1 MIINTLM
8 LPEILIA
15 SLSCFILLWDVFIS
29 RKYRITSYIFTQLGL
44 IGIIVSIC
52 YNFKNLYI
60 TDKNIYFFNNSLTIN
75 CQINFFK
82 LIISS
87 FMLMIFIYTKDYIK
101 SKNYFFGEYFVL
113 SLLSMLG
120 MIIVISS
127 SNFLNFYLGVEMFSL
142 PIYALVGL
150 ESKEINIEASIKYFI
165 IGAVFSGI
173 LLYGLSLIYGA
184 SGNLNFQVINSF
196 IQTQHVT
203 ILFKVGAILVLV
215 AIFFKLN
222 LVPMHMWVP
231 DIYQGAPIP
240 VTMLLATLPKIATV
254 VIFSRI
260 INEVFIKLF
269 NDYWQILLIFI
280 SVLSLIIGNIG
291 AILQTNIKRLLAYSA
306 IGHAGFI
313 LLGFVTNSTAGRT
326 AANFYVV
333 LYALMAIGLFGVM
346 AMFSKADLEFDEIKD
361 FRGFGKQHPWL
372 GGMLLIILFSM
383 IGFPLTIGFYAKLLI
398 IKSLIDANLILVAI
412 VAVLLSVIS
421 LFYYLRI
428 IKAMYFVEN
437 VTENSDYNINNFK
450 IFKLKTTWPA
460 VLSLSINGIL
470 ALGLGVFP
478 VFINSILIYFE
489 L

>member
-87 FMLMIFIYTKDYIK
+87 FMLMIFIY
-101 SKNYFFGEYFVL
+101 
-113 SLLSMLG
+113 
-120 MIIVISS
+120 
-127 SNFLNFYLGVEMFSL
+127 

>member
-1 MIINTLM
+1 MIINKLI

-15 SLSCFILLWDVFIS
+15 SLACFILLWDAFIS

-44 IGIIVSIC
+44 IGIICSIC
-52 YNFKNLYI
+52 YNFKSLHVAE
-60 TDKNIYFFNNSLTIN
+60 KNIYLFNNSLILN
-75 CQINFFK
+75 YQINFFK

-87 FMLMIFIYTKDYIK
+87 FMLMIFVYTKDYIK

-113 SLLSMLG
+113 SLFSMLG
-120 MIIVISS
+120 MLVVVSS
-127 SNFLNFYLGVEMFSL
+127 SSFLNFYLGIEMFSL

-150 ESKEINIEASIKYFI
+150 ESKEINIEASIKYFV
-165 IGAVFSGI
+165 IGAMFSGI

-184 SGNLNFQVINSF
+184 SGNLNFQEVNNF
-196 IQTQHVT
+196 IQTQNITV
-203 ILFKVGAILVLV
+203 LFKVGTILVLI

-260 INEVFIKLF
+260 VNEVFPKLI

-280 SVLSLIIGNIG
+280 SILSLVIGNIG

-313 LLGFVTNSTAGRT
+313 LLGFVTNSPSGRA

-333 LYALMAIGLFGVM
+333 LYALMLIGLFGAM
-346 AMFSKADLEFDEIKD
+346 AMFSKDGLEFDEIKD
-361 FRGFGKQHPWL
+361 FRGLGKQHPWL
-372 GGMLLIILFSM
+372 GCMLLLLFFSM
-383 IGFPLTIGFYAKLLI
+383 VGVPPTIGFYAKFFI
-398 IKSLIDANLILVAI
+398 IKSLIDANLIWVAI
-412 VAVLLSVIS
+412 VTLLLSVIS

-437 VTENSDYNINNFK
+437 FTENSEYNINNYK
-450 IFKLKTTWPA
+450 ILKLKTTWPA
-460 VLSLSINGIL
+460 VLSLSMNGTL
-470 ALGLGVFP
+470 ALGLGFLP
-478 VFINSILIYFE
+478 VFINSVLIYFE